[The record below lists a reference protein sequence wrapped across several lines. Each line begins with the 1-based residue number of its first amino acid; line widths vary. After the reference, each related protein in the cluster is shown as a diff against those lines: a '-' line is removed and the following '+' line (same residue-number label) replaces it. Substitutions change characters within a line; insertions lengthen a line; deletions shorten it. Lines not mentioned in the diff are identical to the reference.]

1 MEAVHEFT
9 LIIDGIPDLDPAI
22 MNALFEAGCDDATVS
37 RQGGRISMDFVRAAS
52 TLRDAL
58 ASAIR
63 DVQKAD
69 IGARVV
75 RVEGTEHGSTEVID
89 GEVRRLIGA

>member
-9 LIIDGIPDLDPAI
+9 LIIDGIPDLNPAI
-22 MNALFEAGCDDATVS
+22 MNALFESGCDDATVS

-52 TLRDAL
+52 TLRD
-58 ASAIR
+58 
-63 DVQKAD
+63 
-69 IGARVV
+69 GARQCDPG
-75 RVEGTEHGSTEVID
+75 RPEGGHRRGRAGRRGTEYGSTEEID